1 MDRRVFLTGLAGVGL
16 SSLGAGLT
24 EQTGHCAAP
33 LRGKTDCAPDP
44 SRGGAKVCTVSLAPP
59 PKLITTPHNL
69 TSPAWSWAVCM
80 QMVFGFYGHPFSL
93 VNLVKASY
101 AGGKLPKTPWTELN
115 ALSSMLV
122 DDRGQHFGTVVE
134 KLPVRASD
142 AADYLA
148 ENQPLIIGA
157 FGHPVLLTAM
167 SYTGD
172 RLGGMTL
179 VEAQTLDPLPGKGG
193 KRIVSSPNW
202 INVTFIARIGVRKA
216 VAQK

>member
-16 SSLGAGLT
+16 TGLGVSPQHGL
-24 EQTGHCAAP
+24 AAP
-33 LRGKTDCAPDP
+33 PVRGKTDCAVDP
-44 SRGGAKVCTVSLAPP
+44 KRGGVKVCTVSLAGT
-59 PKLITTPHNL
+59 PKLITTPRAL
-69 TSPAWSWAVCM
+69 STPAWCWAVCM
-80 QMVFGFYGHPFSL
+80 QMVFAHYGHPFSL

-101 AGGKLPKTPWTELN
+101 AGGKLPKAPWAELT
-115 ALSSMLV
+115 ALNSMLT
-122 DDRGQHFGTVVE
+122 DDRGQHFGTSVE

-167 SYTGD
+167 TYTGD

-179 VEAQTLDPLPGKGG
+179 VEAQTLDPMFGKGG
-193 KRIVSSPNW
+193 KRIVTSPNW
-202 INVTFIARIGVRKA
+202 INVTFIARVGVRKA